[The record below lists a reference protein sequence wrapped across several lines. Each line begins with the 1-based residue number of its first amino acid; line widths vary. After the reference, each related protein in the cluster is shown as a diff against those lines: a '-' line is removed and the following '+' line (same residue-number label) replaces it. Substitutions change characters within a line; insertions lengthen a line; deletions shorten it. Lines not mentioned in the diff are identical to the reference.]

1 MLFAGLDLSR
11 RRLDVCILDDDGE
24 RLLEMGVSPDAD
36 ALRTLTARVAR
47 LRPEPVSAAIE
58 SMTGAR
64 FVHDSL
70 ERLGWQVDIAD
81 AQRAKGLAPLVAKTD
96 RIDAW
101 VLAELAR
108 RELVPAI
115 WLPDPGVRAERERA
129 RFRLHLVQHRTAL
142 KNRIHATLM
151 SFGHPVPVS
160 DLFGVEGRRRLQRMA
175 LPEAWAASVATSV
188 EIIDELDRRI
198 AAAEAELRDLGA
210 EHAYVPLLRT
220 IPGIGWVLATTIASE
235 IGDIG
240 RFRSAKQ
247 LVGYT
252 GLVPFVIQS
261 GERDRRG
268 PLTKHGPR
276 YLRWALIEAATHA
289 ARHPAYRERYLRT
302 RRRLGKQRGP
312 RVARVEV
319 ARSLATAIW
328 HMLTKKEPFAP
339 PAGPAIYLVA

>member
-1 MLFAGLDLSR
+1 MLYAGLDLSR
-11 RRLDVCILDDDGE
+11 KRLDVCVLDEEGS
-24 RLLEMGVSPDAD
+24 RLLELGVSPDAD

-64 FVHDSL
+64 FVHDTL
-70 ERLGWQVDIAD
+70 ERLGWEVAIAD
-81 AQRAKGLAPLVAKTD
+81 AQRARGLAPLVAKTD

-108 RELVPAI
+108 RDLVPAI
-115 WLPDPGVRAERERA
+115 WLPDPEVRSDRERV
-129 RFRLHLVQHRTAL
+129 RFRAHLVHHRVAL

-160 DLFGVEGRRRLQRMA
+160 DLFGAAGRQLLDRLA
-175 LPEAWAASVATSV
+175 LPEPWATTLRTSL
-188 EIIDELDRRI
+188 ELIDQLDRQV
-198 AAAEAELRDLGA
+198 AVVDAELRVALADDPDVA
-210 EHAYVPLLRT
+210 LLRT
-220 IPGIGWVLATTIASE
+220 IPGIGPVLAATIAAE
-235 IGDIG
+235 LGDVG

-252 GLVPFVIQS
+252 GLVPFVVQS

-289 ARHPAYRERYLRT
+289 CRHAAYRERYLRT

-319 ARSLATAIW
+319 ARGLATAVW
-328 HMLTKKEPFAP
+328 HMLTKRAPFA

>member
-1 MLFAGLDLSR
+1 MLYAGLDLSR
-11 RRLDVCILDDDGE
+11 KRLDVCVLDKDGE
-24 RLLEMGVSPDAD
+24 RRLEIGVSPDAD

-47 LRPEPVSAAIE
+47 LEPEPVSAAIE

-64 FVHDSL
+64 FVHDTL
-70 ERLGWQVDIAD
+70 ERLGWQVAIAD

-108 RELVPAI
+108 RDLVPAI
-115 WLPDPGVRAERERA
+115 WLPDPTVRGARERI
-129 RFRLHLVQHRTAL
+129 RFRAHLVHHRVAL

-160 DLFGVEGRRRLQRMA
+160 DLFGTTGRQLLARLA
-175 LPEAWAASVATSV
+175 LPEPWVTTVRTSL
-188 EIIDELDRRI
+188 ELIDELDRRV
-198 AAAEAELRDLGA
+198 AAVDAELRVVADNPDVA
-210 EHAYVPLLRT
+210 LLRT
-220 IPGIGWVLATTIASE
+220 IPGIGPVLAATIAAE
-235 IGDIG
+235 LGDIS
-240 RFRSAKQ
+240 RFRSAKAF
-247 LVGYT
+247 VAYT

-261 GERDRRG
+261 GQRDRRG

-276 YLRWALIEAATHA
+276 YLRWALIEASTHA
-289 ARHPAYRERYLRT
+289 CRHAAYRERYLRT

-328 HMLTKKEPFAP
+328 HMLTKRAPFA

>member
-1 MLFAGLDLSR
+1 MLYAGMDLSR
-11 RRLDVCILDDDGE
+11 KRLDVCVLDEDGG
-24 RLLEMGVSPDAD
+24 RLLEVGVSPDAD
-36 ALRTLTARVAR
+36 ALRTLTGRVAR

-64 FVHDSL
+64 FVHDTL
-70 ERLGWQVDIAD
+70 ERFGWEVAIAD

-108 RELVPAI
+108 RDLVPAI
-115 WLPDPGVRAERERA
+115 WLPDPAVRGDRERV
-129 RFRLHLVQHRTAL
+129 RFRAHLVHHRVAL

-160 DLFGVEGRRRLQRMA
+160 DLFGVAGRQLLERLA
-175 LPEAWAASVATSV
+175 LPEPWASTLRTSI
-188 EIIDELDRRI
+188 ELIDELDRQV
-198 AAAEAELRDLGA
+198 AAVDAELRVALAGDRNVA
-210 EHAYVPLLRT
+210 LLRT
-220 IPGIGWVLATTIASE
+220 IPGIGPVLAATIAAE
-235 IGDIG
+235 LGDIG
-240 RFRSAKQ
+240 RFRSAKA
-247 LVGYT
+247 LVSYT
-252 GLVPFVIQS
+252 GLVPFVVQS

-289 ARHPAYRERYLRT
+289 CRHTAYRERYLRT

-319 ARSLATAIW
+319 ARNLATAIW
-328 HMLTKKEPFAP
+328 HMLTKRAPFT